1 MWIYQNI
8 QEKHCSCLAGIHFA
22 RRGAMLILGT
32 TSLFKKKNTS
42 AWPVTSP
49 AGDSRKPR
57 CLSERGRWDRSV
69 FSDPVSGMTLKHLC
83 CEKSELNSACLA
95 QKKHSSGTLF
105 KAAEQLGTL
114 CFLLCGPWNLP
125 FDLQVAGVRAKP
137 SRLWKKHQTQL
148 HTKASTSQGLRAPHL
163 GLDR

>member
-1 MWIYQNI
+1 MWIYRNI
-8 QEKHCSCLAGIHFA
+8 QEKHCSCFAGIHFA
-22 RRGAMLILGT
+22 RRGALLILGT
-32 TSLFKKKNTS
+32 TSLFFKKNISLACDFSCWGQPKTQ
-42 AWPVTSP
+42 V
-49 AGDSRKPR
+49 
-57 CLSERGRWDRSV
+57 LSERGRWDRSV

-148 HTKASTSQGLRAPHL
+148 HTKASTSQGLGALHL